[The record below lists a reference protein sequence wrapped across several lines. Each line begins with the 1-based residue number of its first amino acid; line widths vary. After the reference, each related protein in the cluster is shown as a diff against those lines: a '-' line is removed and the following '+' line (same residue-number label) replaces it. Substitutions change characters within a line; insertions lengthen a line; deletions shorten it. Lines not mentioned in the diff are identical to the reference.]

1 MDGRIDRR
9 GPRPLTIATRLDPR
23 RPYKP
28 LDIGNG
34 IVSGSLTPG
43 GRWLELGIAHPRHGR
58 VVLSDTPSFIQG
70 AAPTLASLATQE
82 LMPLQPAVRAYR
94 AALASPERAGFGL
107 DALGPG
113 GRASLVAESFP
124 SNARTERGTRI
135 EVTSFAP
142 PGRRGAAQ
150 VIRIIATAPTRFA
163 PAWTGEMLLRRAAYT
178 QLTPGGPLPALEE
191 KPTTGRDERG
201 AWIAD
206 GALEIACGIVTPA
219 SLTLG
224 PNAEAICVVALAFGA
239 TADDALVE
247 ASSIAGRAHA
257 LLAETAEARSALWTG
272 ADLSAPRRAPHR
284 RAVAY
289 SLDCAS
295 STVDDAVAVLADH
308 AILPLVW
315 TRDAYYV
322 CRALLSIAP
331 QRGADVTARFLR
343 WCFEIAERP
352 DGWWPRA
359 SLASGQAKDPVFQ
372 LDQQLYPLLLL
383 ADHARLTGFQT
394 LVLRYAAERDRVLR
408 ALLDRRSEIGL
419 IATDETPADDPIEA
433 PFHFSSH
440 VLLWRVLRD
449 LDPKAARGVRDATRR
464 HFAAG
469 DMYAYA
475 VGGPNGRGAVRYHDA
490 NDLPTVFAPGWRF
503 CRASDPRWRATVAF
517 GWSRANR
524 GFVDGEL
531 GGLGSVHTLHP
542 WPLGDLQD
550 LVLGRVLRD
559 RPRVKRARERLRRVA
574 TWDGML
580 PEAYDEQTGEV
591 ASRHWF
597 AWPIALWA
605 LLDREPRLT
614 AP

>member
-1 MDGRIDRR
+1 V
-9 GPRPLTIATRLDPR
+9 DPR
-23 RPYKP
+23 
-28 LDIGNG
+28 LEQ
-34 IVSGSLTPG
+34 VPG
-43 GRWLELGIAHPRHGR
+43 AAGAHRVACLLPVETRRALWAGANVAAPRH
-58 VVLSDTPSFIQG
+58 
-70 AAPTLASLATQE
+70 APQRRATAY
-82 LMPLQPAVRAYR
+82 AVDC
-94 AALASPERAGFGL
+94 AAL
-107 DALGPG
+107 
-113 GRASLVAESFP
+113 
-124 SNARTERGTRI
+124 
-135 EVTSFAP
+135 
-142 PGRRGAAQ
+142 
-150 VIRIIATAPTRFA
+150 
-163 PAWTGEMLLRRAAYT
+163 
-178 QLTPGGPLPALEE
+178 QLEHT
-191 KPTTGRDERG
+191 
-201 AWIAD
+201 I
-206 GALEIACGIVTPA
+206 
-219 SLTLG
+219 
-224 PNAEAICVVALAFGA
+224 
-239 TADDALVE
+239 
-247 ASSIAGRAHA
+247 
-257 LLAETAEARSALWTG
+257 
-272 ADLSAPRRAPHR
+272 
-284 RAVAY
+284 
-289 SLDCAS
+289 
-295 STVDDAVAVLADH
+295 AVLADH

-343 WCFEIAERP
+343 WCFELAERP

-383 ADHARLTGFQT
+383 ADHARLTGYQT
-394 LVLRYAAERDRVLR
+394 LVLRYAAERDRVIR
-408 ALLDRRSEIGL
+408 ALLDRRSELGL

-449 LDPKAARGVRDATRR
+449 LDPAAARTLRNATRR

-469 DMYAYA
+469 DVYAYA
-475 VGGPNGRGAVRYHDA
+475 VGGANGKGAVRYHDA

-503 CRASDPRWRATVAF
+503 CRSSEPRWRATIEFA
-517 GWSRANR
+517 WSRANR
-524 GFVDGEL
+524 GFVEGEL

-559 RPRVKRARERLRRVA
+559 RARTKRARERLRRVA

-580 PEAYDEQTGEV
+580 PEAYDETSGEV

-605 LLDREPRLT
+605 LLEREPRLT